1 MPNVNKRKAALKF
14 KEISFANV
22 VPAVLTS
29 IGEPNEVE
37 PKEAIISPLASMVKV
52 DADISKRDS
61 AGGKLEIRVC
71 EIYC

>member
-1 MPNVNKRKAALKF
+1 MPV
-14 KEISFANV
+14 
-22 VPAVLTS
+22 VLTS
-29 IGEPNEVE
+29 IGEPNEME